1 MNEEGEDMFNPID
14 IHIILIGC
22 QRTQDYR
29 LNLEIIRYNYMNYG
43 PLLWITTVFNG
54 DQNKCAS
61 GAGENTFI
69 HLPENRGYGYGA
81 LDSFNEG
88 LDFARSGYRP
98 YVAIFNF
105 DVWFLTQ
112 NGFETAMT
120 EFINSGKDFAAGYHQ
135 THHWAMT
142 DCMFFRREFL
152 EKLLPIQDRVLMSRK
167 ANKWLENEMSGTELG
182 FNNMEEWMM
191 YSLNRASSNGKVREI
206 DQQKNKT
213 NDDLMNNIDPNIL
226 RNWFQLERDGHP
238 RYRLTKKYDL
248 IHEHDDDIKRQL
260 LQHYKA
266 KKGHNICKYLG
277 ITIEHNVLNDVRQ
290 ADGSTMAI

>member
-1 MNEEGEDMFNPID
+1 MFNPID
-14 IHIILIGC
+14 VHIILIGC

-69 HLPENRGYGYGA
+69 YLPENRGYGYGA

>member
-1 MNEEGEDMFNPID
+1 MFNPID

-29 LNLEIIRYNYMNYG
+29 LNLEILRYNYIDYG
-43 PLLWITTVFNG
+43 PMLWITTVFNG

-112 NGFETAMT
+112 GGFQKAMT
-120 EFINSGKDFAAGYHQ
+120 EFIESGKDFAAGYHQ

-142 DCMFFRREFL
+142 DCMFFKREFL
-152 EKLLPIQDRVLMSRK
+152 EE
-167 ANKWLENEMSGTELG
+167 A
-182 FNNMEEWMM
+182 
-191 YSLNRASSNGKVREI
+191 
-206 DQQKNKT
+206 
-213 NDDLMNNIDPNIL
+213 
-226 RNWFQLERDGHP
+226 
-238 RYRLTKKYDL
+238 
-248 IHEHDDDIKRQL
+248 
-260 LQHYKA
+260 
-266 KKGHNICKYLG
+266 
-277 ITIEHNVLNDVRQ
+277 ITYTR
-290 ADGSTMAI
+290 

>member
-1 MNEEGEDMFNPID
+1 MFNPID

-22 QRTQDYR
+22 QRTYDYR
-29 LNLEIIRYNYMNYG
+29 LNLELLRYNYTDYG
-43 PLLWITTVFNG
+43 PMLWITTVFNG

-69 HLPENRGYGYGA
+69 YLPENRGYGYGA

-88 LDFARSGYRP
+88 LDFARTGYRP

-120 EFINSGKDFAAGYHQ
+120 EFIESGKDFAAGYHQ

-167 ANKWLENEMSGTELG
+167 DNKWLKNEMSGTELG
-182 FNNMEEWMM
+182 LENMEEWMM
-191 YSLNRASSNGKVREI
+191 YSLNRAVSDGSVREI

-260 LQHYKA
+260 LKHYGVKR
-266 KKGHNICKYLG
+266 GHNICKYLG
-277 ITIEHNVLNDVRQ
+277 IEIEHNVLNDVRQ

>member
-1 MNEEGEDMFNPID
+1 MFNPID

-22 QRTQDYR
+22 QRTLDYR

-43 PLLWITTVFNG
+43 PLLWLTTVFNG
-54 DQNKCAS
+54 DQNECAS

-69 HLPENRGYGYGA
+69 YLPENRGYGYGA

-112 NGFETAMT
+112 NGFEKAMT
-120 EFINSGKDFAAGYHQ
+120 EFIESGKDFAAGYHQ
-135 THHWAMT
+135 THHWGMT
-142 DCMFFRREFL
+142 DCMFFKREFL
-152 EKLLPIQDRVLMSRK
+152 ESLLPIQDRVLMSRK

-191 YSLNRASSNGKVREI
+191 YSLNRAVSDGTVREI
-206 DQQKNKT
+206 DQQKNRT
-213 NDDLMNNIDPNIL
+213 NDDLMNNIDPKIIDT
-226 RNWFQLERDGHP
+226 WFQLERDGHP

-260 LQHYKA
+260 LEHYKA

-277 ITIEHNVLNDVRQ
+277 IKIEHNVLNDVRQ

>member
-1 MNEEGEDMFNPID
+1 MFNPID
-14 IHIILIGC
+14 VHIILIGC

-69 HLPENRGYGYGA
+69 YLPENRGYGYGA

-112 NGFETAMT
+112 NGFEKAMT
-120 EFINSGKDFAAGYHQ
+120 EFIESGKDFAAGYHQ

-167 ANKWLENEMSGTELG
+167 DNKWLKNEMSGTELG
-182 FNNMEEWMM
+182 FENMEEWMM

>member
-1 MNEEGEDMFNPID
+1 MFNPND
-14 IHIILIGC
+14 VHIILIGC

-43 PLLWITTVFNG
+43 PFLWITTVFNG

-69 HLPENRGYGYGA
+69 YLPENRGYGYGA

-112 NGFETAMT
+112 NGFEKAMT
-120 EFINSGKDFAAGYHQ
+120 EFIESGKDFAAGYHQ

>member
-1 MNEEGEDMFNPID
+1 MFDPSD
-14 IHIILIGC
+14 VHIILIGC
-22 QRTQDYR
+22 QRTHDYR
-29 LNLEIIRYNYMNYG
+29 LNLEILRYNYMNYG

-54 DQNKCAS
+54 DQNECAS

-69 HLPENRGYGYGA
+69 YLPENRGYGYGA

-112 NGFETAMT
+112 HGFEKAMT
-120 EFINSGKDFAAGYHQ
+120 EFIKSGKDFAAGYHQ

-182 FNNMEEWMM
+182 FENMEEWMM
-191 YSLNRASSNGKVREI
+191 YSLNRAVSDGSVREI

-213 NDDLMNNIDPNIL
+213 NDDLMNNIDPKIIDA
-226 RNWFQLERDGHP
+226 WFQLERDGHP

-248 IHEHDDDIKRQL
+248 IHEHDDDIKKQL
-260 LQHYKA
+260 LEHHKA
-266 KKGHNICKYLG
+266 KRGHNICKYLG
-277 ITIEHNVLNDVRQ
+277 NTIEHNVLNDVRQ